1 MDDCW
6 PVDTTGEGTDSFVA
20 FPMYISILT
29 STRSTQSKSIVVWD
43 IKTGV
48 IVKEIVIDVQ
58 GLRRIVFIGNYTIT
72 LVTDYYKIFHT
83 YDVLEGTPL
92 FRGEILSQFDPWL
105 GAHWAH
111 EDSLRFA
118 TSFKAGR
125 KLAINIHQL
134 QPLSTPS
141 LPMVESFLVPPHDGE
156 FSFSPVSFH
165 ASFVTM
171 TEIAILDVRDS
182 KILLQIRA
190 ARPLYKP
197 PGRFSPDGCLFAC
210 GTLGNEIYIWKKTST
225 GYVPGSSLEPRL
237 PFEGFSFSPTAVSVL
252 TWGPGGVQLL
262 DNHFRFPSP
271 DRTAPHHHHNC
282 GDHLVA
288 HSKDG
293 TRIATGRRGDS
304 VVTVLD
310 LLSDAPQRSIDTAM
324 RILDIGIVDN
334 VIVVAD
340 TRELVSWHPEAG
352 EIIRS
357 AYGAIVAE
365 TAVVSTDPDV
375 VEHFTLSTDCSWVA
389 FTIERTVFL
398 YDVQAQRIL
407 NKFAMEYD
415 VVDIRFSP
423 CGRQLCLILDDDFY
437 DHQDNTRD
445 RALSETGEEWRI
457 VNVTENTWSRG
468 GLFPPH
474 EYCFQQESGWIED
487 SGGRKL
493 LWLPPNWR
501 MTSCLDTRWTGDFLA
516 LVDARH
522 PEPII
527 VKFKPQP
534 LLPHSSIHS
543 SDICDL
549 STAQSLE

>member
-1 MDDCW
+1 VRE
-6 PVDTTGEGTDSFVA
+6 PIPPVA
-20 FPMYISILT
+20 FHISISILT
-29 STRSTQSKSIVVWD
+29 STRSTQSRSIVVWD

-48 IVKEIVIDVQ
+48 IVKEIVVDVR

-72 LVTDYYKIFHT
+72 LVTDYYKIFRT

-92 FRGEILSQFDPWL
+92 CRGEILSQFDPWL

-118 TSFKAGR
+118 TSFKAGG

-134 QPLSTPS
+134 QSLSTPLI
-141 LPMVESFLVPPHDGE
+141 LPMVESFLVPPHGGE

-182 KILLQIRA
+182 KTLLEIKA
-190 ARPLYKP
+190 VRPLYKP
-197 PGRFSPDGCLFAC
+197 PGHFSPNGCLFAC
-210 GTLGNEIYIWKKTST
+210 GTLGNEICIWKNTST
-225 GYVPGSSLEPRL
+225 GYLSGSSLEPRW
-237 PFEGFSFSPTAVSVL
+237 PFEGFSFSPTAVSIL

-271 DRTAPHHHHNC
+271 DNTAPHHHHNC

-288 HSKDG
+288 YSKDG

-310 LLSDAPQRSIDTAM
+310 LLSDTPQRSIDTAM
-324 RILDIGIVDN
+324 QILDIGIVDD
-334 VIVVAD
+334 VVVAAD
-340 TRELVSWHPEAG
+340 TRELVSWHLEAG

-357 AYGAIVAE
+357 SYGAIVSE
-365 TAVVSTDPDV
+365 TAGVVSADPDV
-375 VEHFTLSTDCSWVA
+375 VENLTLSTNCSWIA
-389 FTIERTVFL
+389 FTIEKTVYL

-407 NKFAMEYD
+407 KKIAIEYD

-423 CGRQLCLILDDDFY
+423 YGRQLCLIFDDDLY
-437 DHQDNTRD
+437 GHQDNIRD
-445 RALSETGEEWRI
+445 RVLSETGEEWHI
-457 VNVTENTWSRG
+457 VNVTENAWLWDS
-468 GLFPPH
+468 LFPPH

-487 SGGRKL
+487 SRGRKL
-493 LWLPPNWR
+493 LWLPPSWR
-501 MTSCLDTRWTGDFLA
+501 MTYCLDTRWTGDFLA
-516 LVDARH
+516 LADGRH

-534 LLPHSSIHS
+534 LLHSSIHS
-543 SDICDL
+543 SDM
-549 STAQSLE
+549 